1 MGPPPRLR
9 WGPLAVKSG
18 PIGPQRCN
26 AVEASL
32 DIDFARAISAE
43 NRRFLSKYRAYWTI
57 WKETSPR
64 YGDVSAVAE
73 LRAAIS
79 QPHIN
84 WPSIMAIIIGK
95 IGSLRAQALFCKT
108 RRARWPPFRHYL
120 QQSPENNLFSI
131 PEIRVK
137 ISAWVETVPSGTR
150 R

>member
-1 MGPPPRLR
+1 M
-9 WGPLAVKSG
+9 KFG
-18 PIGPQRCN
+18 PIGPTSPRRHWS
-26 AVEASL
+26 SL

-43 NRRFLSKYRAYWTI
+43 NRHFLSEYRAYRTL
-57 WKETSPR
+57 WKETAPR
-64 YGDVSAVAE
+64 CGDVSAVAE

-120 QQSPENNLFSI
+120 RLSARIYYLYFPRRGHQCLAGTGP
-131 PEIRVK
+131 RVEATAT
-137 ISAWVETVPSGTR
+137 SLVSVL
-150 R
+150 